1 MFCTNCG
8 SENPDYGKVCVN
20 CGAPLES
27 ADGVS
32 AANGEPQAAPP
43 NYPPDQTYQPV
54 NTPRS
59 GPFSEKMNTA
69 VKSVSGAFSEAAGDV
84 RRGDFKSLLGNKKFL
99 ILGGAVLALIVIIII
114 IVIAVASSSSGGG
127 ASADFAIP
135 QNNIGK
141 FLTEDNETVFFH
153 NGKKLKTVIDGIAY
167 IAGSTLDGG
176 TAYAYTNDGELYIVT
191 SADVK
196 KIADECTSVYV
207 ADFGGSAYYVSDD
220 ALYFYNGS
228 RSEEIADGAGFSSF
242 KVSPN
247 GSSCA
252 WTEYDDGDMICRA
265 YVKGRVQELDKV
277 KQILSITDSG
287 DVVFYTN
294 DSGKLCCMKD
304 LKESESVKSFGSV
317 TALSADRRKILFT
330 DGDGSR
336 TYMFNAS
343 MSEAVKV
350 CNNYISLLNPQY
362 GKANYSDF
370 DSFVAY
376 DGDYYSGRIRRYIR
390 KGDEYEVL
398 DIVSANSGAVISD
411 DGRYVL
417 YMKNDKI
424 YKKSTLSEDADKITV
439 GKDVET
445 VVADGCFND
454 IYCIDEDYAL
464 CYSDGKSENI
474 VTVYDKD
481 DVKYIASTASGVCV
495 FIYDYSGGEG
505 SLAYSVKGSER
516 QKCGGLSSASSL
528 FTDGTGKYIYAVD
541 YDKNLYVSADG
552 KSFTDTKT
560 VVDDSYEYN
569 YFSY

>member
-8 SENPDYGKVCVN
+8 TENPDYGKVCVN

-27 ADGVS
+27 ADGGS
-32 AANGEPQAAPP
+32 AAQAAPP
-43 NYPPDQTYQPV
+43 NYPPDQAYRPV
-54 NTPRS
+54 DASRS
-59 GPFSEKMNTA
+59 EPFSEKANAA
-69 VKSVSGAFSEAAGDV
+69 VKSVSGAFSEAAGKV
-84 RRGDFKSLLGNKKFL
+84 GRGDFKSLLGNKKLL

-317 TALSADRRKILFT
+317 IALSADRRKILFT

-370 DSFVAY
+370 DSFVAF
-376 DGDYYSGRIRRYIR
+376 DGGYYSGRVRRYIR

-398 DIVSANSGAVISD
+398 DIVSENSGAVISD

-417 YMKNDKI
+417 YRKNDKI

-445 VVADGCFND
+445 AVADGCFNN
-454 IYCIDEDYAL
+454 IFYIDEDYAL

-481 DVKYIASTASGVCV
+481 DVANIVSTASGVCV

-528 FTDGTGKYIYAVD
+528 FTDGAGKYIYAVD
-541 YDKNLYVSADG
+541 YDNNLYVSTDG